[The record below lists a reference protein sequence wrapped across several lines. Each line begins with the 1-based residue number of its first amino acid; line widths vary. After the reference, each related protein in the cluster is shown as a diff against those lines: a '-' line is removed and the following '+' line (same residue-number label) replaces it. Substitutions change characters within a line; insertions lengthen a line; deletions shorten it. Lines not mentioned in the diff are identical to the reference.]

1 MTWNLHGSAQPNF
14 AEISNWVKLSG
25 ASLVLLQEVQHRQA
39 RKLAEALGWPSLK
52 WTVKHAPVVR
62 APEGLAILSRYPITA
77 FFSAVLSERALPTNY
92 RRRIAQVASVQLSRS
107 LLMVCNVHLA
117 SESADE
123 RVGQVVRLEQHLTG
137 VELLGG
143 DFNDGPS
150 SDALFRVQSE
160 GFRRCESGPTGW
172 SQRDCFG
179 PPSLTL
185 DHLLARGKYSLGP
198 AHTFLPSEVLEFRR
212 LSDHVP
218 VVADLVPI
226 TK

>member
-1 MTWNLHGSAQPNF
+1 MTWNLHGSARPNIV
-14 AEISNWVKLSG
+14 EISNWIKLSG
-25 ASLVLLQEVQHRQA
+25 ASLVLLQEVQQRQA
-39 RKLAEALGWPSLK
+39 RKLAELLGWPSLK

-62 APEGLAILSRYPITA
+62 SPEGLAILSSYPITA

-92 RRRIAQVASVQLSRS
+92 RRRIAQVASIQLPRS

-150 SDALFRVQSE
+150 SDTLFQIRSE
-160 GFRRCESGPTGW
+160 GFQRSESGPTCW
-172 SQRDCFG
+172 SQRDGIG

-185 DHLLARGKYSLGP
+185 DHVLARGTYALGP
-198 AHTFLPSEVLEFRR
+198 AHSFLPSEVLEFRR
-212 LSDHVP
+212 VSDHVP
-218 VVADLVPI
+218 VVADLVS
-226 TK
+226 TRK